1 MAIADAPT
9 PVPGRASDADRRR
22 IARALQEHSTQGRLS
37 RDTYAARVE
46 RALTARSQGELDDLI
61 ADVRQPAPPRRA
73 VLAAVRWLSMLS
85 ADLRSAWDA
94 GRVPT
99 LALPTHDAGSITI
112 GRSIECDCVDSD
124 PSVSRRH
131 AELRRA
137 GERWLLRDL
146 GSRNGTRL
154 NGVLVTAETEARPG
168 DYVSLGTVRY
178 RLARRAAHSTSS

>member
-9 PVPGRASDADRRR
+9 PVPGRASDADRRL

-46 RALTARSQGELDDLI
+46 RALTARSQAELDELV
-61 ADVRQPAPPRRA
+61 ADVRQPGPLRRA
-73 VLAAVRWLSMLS
+73 TLAAVRWTSTLS
-85 ADLRSAWDA
+85 ADIRSAWEA
-94 GRVPT
+94 GRIPT
-99 LALPTHDAGSITI
+99 LALPASSAHPTTL
-112 GRSIECDCVDSD
+112 GRSIDCDCVVEN

-131 AELRRA
+131 AELRRV

-154 NGVLVTAETEARPG
+154 NGVLVTAEAEARPG
-168 DYVSLGTVRY
+168 DYVSLGPLHY
-178 RLARRAAHSTSS
+178 RLAVPDVGPDL